1 MSASQLEGWDFD
13 PRPLTELNFRSA
25 SWGKAFTSTAPASTI
40 QASACCQWWS
50 PKLGK
55 KEKNSQTPTLEVT
68 TAIVE
73 NNVLGAQA
81 HFSTTQQLFLSSSEP
96 KKTTCGISKY
106 IFFIVKYIFT
116 AFFLM

>member
-1 MSASQLEGWDFD
+1 MVVTKIW
-13 PRPLTELNFRSA
+13 
-25 SWGKAFTSTAPASTI
+25 
-40 QASACCQWWS
+40 
-50 PKLGK
+50 K
-55 KEKNSQTPTLEVT
+55 KRKKKNSQTPTLEVT

-116 AFFLM
+116 ASVLIFQHSLSLSST